1 MIPADT
7 ERVIRDE
14 FAILLNELAEFN
26 PELLD
31 KPRLLAVSKSD
42 LIDDELKSWLMPTL
56 PEDVETIFISAVTN
70 EGLDALKDKIW
81 KYLNEDIPP
90 QDHDFSEEE

>member
-1 MIPADT
+1 
-7 ERVIRDE
+7 
-14 FAILLNELAEFN
+14 
-26 PELLD
+26 
-31 KPRLLAVSKSD
+31 
-42 LIDDELKSWLMPTL
+42 MPTL